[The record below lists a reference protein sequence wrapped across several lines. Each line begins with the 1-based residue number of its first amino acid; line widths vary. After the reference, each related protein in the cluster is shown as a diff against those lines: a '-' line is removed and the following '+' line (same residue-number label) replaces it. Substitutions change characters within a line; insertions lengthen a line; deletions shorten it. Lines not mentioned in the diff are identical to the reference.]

1 MEKRSRNERIR
12 IWVTP
17 EEKEMLNAKME
28 EAGYSNFSAY
38 ARKMLL
44 DGHVNKVDF
53 SELRQLAT
61 ELGNLNRNMHQIVYR
76 AALVKDLHEED
87 YQDMLRMWLETRK
100 SIDRHLRFIMRTDG
114 EAYALPEA
122 EEELNGG
129 YEDPCD

>member
-1 MEKRSRNERIR
+1 MANRSRTVPVQIYLSR
-12 IWVTP
+12 
-17 EEKEMLNAKME
+17 EEAETLQAKMSA
-28 EAGYSNFSAY
+28 AGYSNFSAY

>member
-1 MEKRSRNERIR
+1 MEKRTRNQVVFVRL
-12 IWVTP
+12 TP
-17 EEKEMLNAKME
+17 EEKKILDEKME
-28 EAGYSNFSAY
+28 ESGFTNISAY

>member
-1 MEKRSRNERIR
+1 MANRKRDKLLICYFSK
-12 IWVTP
+12 
-17 EEKEMLNAKME
+17 EEVEQLQLKMSA
-28 EAGYSNFSAY
+28 AGYSNFSAY